1 MVHTV
6 SDRCW
11 GLMYF
16 PQNFTCSSAPCEFT
30 AVSQSPVGHIR
41 EKYVIIEMKDMHD
54 KKIMLTADSPK

>member
-16 PQNFTCSSAPCEFT
+16 PQNLTCSSAPCEFT
-30 AVSQSPVGHIR
+30 AVSQSPVGHIW
-41 EKYVIIEMKDMHD
+41 EKYMIIEMKDTHD
-54 KKIMLTADSPK
+54 KKK